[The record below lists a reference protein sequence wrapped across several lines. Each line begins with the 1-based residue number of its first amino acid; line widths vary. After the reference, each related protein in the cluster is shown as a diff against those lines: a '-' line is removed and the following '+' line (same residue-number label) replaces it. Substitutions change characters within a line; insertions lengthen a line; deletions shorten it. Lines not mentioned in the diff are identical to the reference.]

1 MGARVSPV
9 TKYYLYVAT
18 QAAWFTTP
26 IWNVFL
32 LAKGLSFT
40 QLGVLNG
47 AWWAATVLGEV
58 PTGYVADRI
67 GRRNSLLVGALTH
80 VVCVLAFGLLNTFWP
95 ILAVY
100 TVWGIGRTF
109 RSGSESAWLYDTLAD
124 QMNEDRF
131 AHVKGRG
138 TSVSLAVA
146 AASSLAGGW
155 LYDQHP
161 YVPFAAAGAVTVVGA
176 LVAATIPK
184 SETYEDSDPLTP
196 REAVGVIRET
206 LDQPALRWFVPA
218 TVALVV
224 LGWTVG
230 VFIQPVSEDLLL
242 RAGAGEGSTNTL
254 LGALYASFTAVSA
267 IVTFKSGAIREWV
280 GIERWTRLSPVGLG
294 AVYVASF
301 LFPVLAVPAF
311 FARRLVLS
319 TTSVFRDA
327 YVNDHTGTVGRATV
341 LSAVAMVLG
350 LARIPV
356 RVGVGVVADA
366 SAPLAAIGL
375 VGVLLVG
382 LGAVLSVWTP
392 PSLAAD
398 ATTAD

>member
-138 TSVSLAVA
+138 TSVSLVVA
-146 AASSLAGGW
+146 AASSLSGGW

-161 YVPFAAAGAVTVVGA
+161 YFPFAAAGAVT
-176 LVAATIPK
+176 
-184 SETYEDSDPLTP
+184 
-196 REAVGVIRET
+196 
-206 LDQPALRWFVPA
+206 
-218 TVALVV
+218 
-224 LGWTVG
+224 
-230 VFIQPVSEDLLL
+230 
-242 RAGAGEGSTNTL
+242 
-254 LGALYASFTAVSA
+254 
-267 IVTFKSGAIREWV
+267 
-280 GIERWTRLSPVGLG
+280 
-294 AVYVASF
+294 
-301 LFPVLAVPAF
+301 
-311 FARRLVLS
+311 
-319 TTSVFRDA
+319 
-327 YVNDHTGTVGRATV
+327 
-341 LSAVAMVLG
+341 
-350 LARIPV
+350 
-356 RVGVGVVADA
+356 AD
-366 SAPLAAIGL
+366 
-375 VGVLLVG
+375 
-382 LGAVLSVWTP
+382 
-392 PSLAAD
+392 
-398 ATTAD
+398 